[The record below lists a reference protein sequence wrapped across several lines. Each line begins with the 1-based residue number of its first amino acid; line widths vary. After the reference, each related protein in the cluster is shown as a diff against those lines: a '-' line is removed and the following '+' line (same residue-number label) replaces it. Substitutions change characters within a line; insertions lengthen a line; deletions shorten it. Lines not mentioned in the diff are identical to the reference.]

1 MLLKG
6 TPLLL
11 VLMQSARNPH
21 CWSRPDIPLDRI
33 HVFGIEIRGSETP
46 LSIRTPIDAF
56 ASILEKCSIFQS
68 DQLEGSLLSW
78 SIHSPIVLPF
88 NILEGVANESGEEG
102 ANLFYSLA
110 CDAIRARAAP
120 HGLFPQSLRNS
131 ADTDLL
137 PFDRLPSHI
146 TFCCFYRWGQET
158 VRKTNLQKYFI
169 FNAARNQAVK
179 PEVLLSDVSHAGG
192 SRASF
197 FGKVKVSE
205 FYSALSSAG
214 FLKGESTL
222 VHKQLLSNETSTP
235 TPYVG
240 LGIGIITM
248 EAWLHTS
255 LPGCDAVAYHEAIG
269 HGCNMPHPSTKQEFC
284 VMSVAQYQCVELV
297 GESDNSKKV
306 VICDEIKSG
315 MYLNDLSSTKDVVHD
330 SNRTKDP
337 ERVLKKMIG
346 SHVAWFWTDE
356 EEASDD
362 KCIDGLSLSSFTA
375 LCRQDS
381 IVSGSIDKHCFICGA
396 RSKAEDVEISQMDE
410 ITQDPGLSLP
420 QNSLVSV
427 CFSDCESLNLARGIE
442 MSVTDSTYADQLI
455 SSASNDCF
463 AKLINAAQREKD
475 GSAKREREITAALS
489 AASSEM
495 TKSGGKMKVSD
506 ESLVATAGSLW
517 CETIFTRAAGTL
529 TKLEAYSFREVH
541 FGDESGVQ
549 TTLDRFCGKCLSKK
563 QPSQS
568 EGFRDATLD
577 VVSPLSLSSAS
588 TLSKSANAFIYL
600 HDSSRG
606 LSIALPLCG
615 ENALISSCGLKG
627 PWHPFHRGHWSK

>member
-1 MLLKG
+1 
-6 TPLLL
+6 
-11 VLMQSARNPH
+11 MQSARNPH

-46 LSIRTPIDAF
+46 LSIPTPIDAF
-56 ASILEKCSIFQS
+56 ASILEKCSTFQS
-68 DQLEGSLLSW
+68 EQLEGSSLSW

-88 NILEGVANESGEEG
+88 NILDGVANEAGEEG
-102 ANLFYSLA
+102 ANLFFALA

-120 HGLFPQSLRNS
+120 HGLFPESLLNS

-137 PFDRLPSHI
+137 LFDRLPSHI

-158 VRKTNLQKYFI
+158 VTGPNLQKYFI
-169 FNAARNQAVK
+169 FNAAARKNQSVR
-179 PEVLLSDVSHAGG
+179 PEEFLSDVSHAGG

-222 VHKQLLSNETSTP
+222 VHKQLLSSETSTP

-248 EAWLHTS
+248 EAWLHAS

-269 HGCNMPHPSTKQEFC
+269 HGSNMPHPSTKQEFC
-284 VMSVAQYQCVELV
+284 VMSVAQYQGVDLV
-297 GESDNSKKV
+297 GESDKSKKV

-315 MYLNDLSSTKDVVHD
+315 MYLNDLSSTKDDVAPYSD
-330 SNRTKDP
+330 R
-337 ERVLKKMIG
+337 KKMIG
-346 SHVAWFWTDE
+346 TSQVAWFWTDK

-362 KCIDGLSLSSFTA
+362 KYIDGFSLSSFTA

-381 IVSGSIDKHCFICGA
+381 IVSGSIVNKHCFICGA
-396 RSKAEDVEISQMDE
+396 LSKAEDVQISQMDE
-410 ITQDPGLSLP
+410 ITEDSGVLLP

-427 CFSDCESLNLARGIE
+427 CVSDCESLNLARGIE
-442 MSVTDSTYADQLI
+442 MSVTDSAYADQAI
-455 SSASNDCF
+455 SSASNECF
-463 AKLINAAQREKD
+463 LKLINAAQREKD
-475 GSAKREREITAALS
+475 GSAKREREIAAALN

-495 TKSGGKMKVSD
+495 IKSGGKMKVSN

-577 VVSPLSLSSAS
+577 LVSPLSLSSES

-615 ENALISSCGLKG
+615 ENALISSSGLKG